1 VLSVREA
8 VAAAYGLLNRCCQE
22 ADVDGTPFG
31 RYRLVEL
38 IGRGGM
44 GEVWRA
50 YDTAIDR
57 VVALKLLPANF
68 ADDRV
73 FQERFRREAKAAAG
87 LDEPHVVPIYDFGEI
102 DGRLYVTMRLIK
114 GRDLQTILADGP
126 LAPERAVRI
135 IEQVAQ
141 AVHAAHKVGLVHRDI
156 KPSNI
161 LLDENDFAYLIDFG
175 IAHAAGETG
184 LTSTGAT
191 IGTWSYMAPERFQ
204 SGTADTRA
212 DTYALACVLYE
223 SLTGQL
229 PFPGQTLEQIAVA
242 HMTQPPPRPS
252 QVKDGVPTA
261 MDDVIATGMAKNPDH
276 RYASVVELA
285 RAARVATTMPLSGP
299 GPTGPGQPLSRS
311 DRLAAPIHGQ
321 DTQLAPTGAVPV
333 LPSTVGPPHR
343 ATEAPPPATGSKRT
357 WLIAALVVLLIAA
370 AGAGVLLLRNVLS
383 PKATGPE
390 LMLTAATDPGVNS
403 LMPPAATPPPTNTQP
418 PPTLQPHGDGTVVTQ
433 PLPGDRDGL
442 YGGTLNNAEC
452 DRDKMITFL
461 GSHPAQA
468 GAFVE
473 ALNTDPTVFWSG
485 GHPLTAADI
494 PAYMGELTPVVL
506 RLDTRVTNHG
516 FDGTHPTTVQSVF
529 QAGTA
534 VFVDAHGIP
543 RARCYCGNPLTA
555 PVALTAEPKPVGTA
569 WPGYNPAALADVQ
582 PATATITIFVLVDV
596 VTDQPF
602 NRPAGTT
609 GTDDTP
615 HSQPV
620 PPPQP
625 APRTGQGSQPSIDG
639 TYLRHTLTHTCT
651 ERADSTFTVTHQ
663 GNTLT
668 IVGATGHTYTGPLNA
683 DGSFT
688 VSGNG
693 VTWQGVF
700 ATEGGRTII
709 RDGIG
714 HNGECNDTFE
724 GTKQ

>member
-1 VLSVREA
+1 M
-8 VAAAYGLLNRCCQE
+8 
-22 ADVDGTPFG
+22 DGTPFG

-114 GRDLQTILADGP
+114 GRDLQIILSDGP

-135 IEQVAQ
+135 IEQIAH
-141 AVHAAHKVGLVHRDI
+141 AVHAAHNVGLVHRDI

-212 DTYALACVLYE
+212 DIYALACVLYE
-223 SLTGQL
+223 ALTGQL
-229 PFPGQTLEQIAVA
+229 PFPGQSLEQIAVA

-252 QVKDGVPTA
+252 EVKDGVPSV
-261 MDDVIATGMAKNPDH
+261 MDDVIATGMAKNPEH
-276 RYASVVELA
+276 RYASAVEFA
-285 RAARVATTMPLSGP
+285 RAAREATTMPSSGP
-299 GPTGPGQPLSRS
+299 GPTVPVQPSSQARQFTAAPVHA
-311 DRLAAPIHGQ
+311 DDTHLAA
-321 DTQLAPTGAVPV
+321 TAAAPV
-333 LPSTVGPPHR
+333 LPQAPGVPHR
-343 ATEAPPPATGSKRT
+343 GTDTPPATRSRRKW
-357 WLIAALVVLLIAA
+357 WLALLVVLVIAV
-370 AGAGVLLLRNVLS
+370 AGAGVFLLRNALS
-383 PKATGPE
+383 PKGTELVLTG
-390 LMLTAATDPGVNS
+390 ATDPGVNS
-403 LMPPAATPPPTNTQP
+403 FMPPAATSPPSNAQP
-418 PPTLQPHGDGTVVTQ
+418 PPTLQPHGDGATVATQ
-433 PLPGDRDGL
+433 PLPGDRDGI

-461 GSHPAQA
+461 SGHPAQA

-473 ALNTDPTVFWSG
+473 ALNTDPSLFWSG

-494 PAYMGELTPVVL
+494 PTYLREMTPVLL

-516 FDGTHPTTVQSVF
+516 FDGTHPTTLQSVF

-534 VFVDAHGIP
+534 VFVDAHGVP

-555 PVALTAEPKPVGTA
+555 PVALTSEPKPVGA
-569 WPGYNPAALADVQ
+569 RWPGYNPAALAEVR
-582 PATATITIFVLVDV
+582 PATVTITTFVLVDV
-596 VTDQPF
+596 VTGQPF

-609 GTDDTP
+609 GSDDTP

-620 PPPQP
+620 APPQP
-625 APRTGQGSQPSIDG
+625 APPTGHGSQPSIDG
-639 TYLRHTLTHTCT
+639 TYLMHLLTATCP
-651 ERADSTFTVTHQ
+651 ERVARNFTMTHQ
-663 GNTLT
+663 GSTLT
-668 IVGATGHTYTGPLNA
+668 MVVEGRTVFTGTVNA
-683 DGSFT
+683 DGSFQVSWQGRDT
-688 VSGNG
+688 VR
-693 VTWQGVF
+693 GVF
-700 ATEGGRTII
+700 ATEGGRTVI
-709 RDGIG
+709 RDGTNQAG
-714 HNGECNDTFE
+714 SCTETFE
-724 GTKQ
+724 ATKQ